1 MTKARKPREL
11 TPRQAQFVAAYIANG
26 GNGVR
31 AAIEAGYAEKSA
43 AGRAHTLLTTAP
55 AVIAAVAEMRAE
67 IKQRGLYTVERAMVD
82 LDAAAA
88 FCRQHK
94 QGTALVRAQE
104 LKMKL
109 SGLLVEKIDLRVQP
123 PDIAQVLI
131 EARKRVQ
138 PAMATE
144 YAEVTSDGSSPLDD

>member
-43 AGRAHTLLTTAP
+43 AGRAHTLLTTVP
-55 AVIAAVAEMRAE
+55 AVMDAVAKVRTE
-67 IKQRGLYTVERAMVD
+67 ITERGIYSLERAMQD
-82 LDAAAA
+82 FESDAE
-88 FCRQHK
+88 FCRK
-94 QGTALVRAQE
+94 NRQGSALVKAHENMARIA
-104 LKMKL
+104 
-109 SGLLVEKIDLRVQP
+109 GLMVEKIDMRVQP
-123 PDIAQVLI
+123 PDISQVLI

>member
-11 TPRQAQFVAAYIANG
+11 TPRQAQFVSAYIANG

-43 AGRAHTLLTTAP
+43 AGRAHTLLTTTP
-55 AVIAAVAEMRAE
+55 AVMDAVAKVRTE
-67 IKQRGLYTVERAMVD
+67 ITERGIYNVERAMAD
-82 LDAAAA
+82 LDEAAD

-109 SGLLVEKIDLRVQP
+109 SGLLVERLDMRVQP
-123 PDIAQVLI
+123 PDISEALI
-131 EARKRVQ
+131 EARKRVM
-138 PAMATE
+138 PSRETT
-144 YAEVTSDGSSPLDD
+144 YTEVTSDGLNPLDD